1 MRAAY
6 YDEIGP
12 AAAVIRIGEVETPTP
27 GPGELL
33 VRLGA
38 SGVNPHDVKRRS
50 GWLGVDTDCPR
61 VIPHNDGA
69 GLIEAVGDGV
79 PRERIGERVWT
90 FGGRRGSCF
99 GTAAEYIALAA
110 DLAQPLPQSASF
122 AEGACIGAPAATAHM
137 AVLRDGPVAGRTVLV
152 AGGAGAV
159 GHYAIQFA
167 KLASATVLTTVSSPA
182 KAAHARAAGADQVI
196 DYKTEDVIA
205 RVRALTD
212 GAGVDR
218 VVEVDFGANVA
229 IDAAIIKPGGVIASY
244 SSTAVREPVLPYYS
258 FAFKG
263 VTLHM
268 LQAYIMPPAALHAM
282 IADIAER
289 VADGALTHT
298 VARRFPLAE
307 TAAAHEALES
317 GQVIGKVVVEIDG
330 R

>member
-6 YDEIGP
+6 YDEVGP
-12 AAAVIRIGEVETPTP
+12 AAEVIRIGEVETPTP
-27 GPGELL
+27 GPGEVL
-33 VRLGA
+33 VRLAA

-50 GWLGVDTDCPR
+50 GWLGVDSDCPR

-69 GLIEAVGDGV
+69 GVIEAVGDGV
-79 PRERIGERVWT
+79 PQARIGARVWT
-90 FGGRRGSCF
+90 FGGRRHRCL
-99 GTAAEYIALAA
+99 GTAAEYIALTA
-110 DLAQPLPQSASF
+110 DFAQALPESASF

-167 KLASATVLTTVSSPA
+167 KLAGATVLTTVSSAA

-196 DYKTEDVIA
+196 NYQTEDVIE

-218 VVEVDFGANVA
+218 IVEVDFGANVT
-229 IDAAIIKPGGVIASY
+229 IDAAIIKPGGVVASY
-244 SSTAVREPVLPYYS
+244 SSTRVREPVLPYYP

-268 LQAYIMPPAALHAM
+268 LQAFIMAPEALAAM
-282 IADIAER
+282 IADIADR
-289 VADGALTHT
+289 VVAGALTHT
-298 VARRFPLAE
+298 VAERFPLAE

-317 GQVIGKVVVEIDG
+317 GQVMGKVVVEIDG